1 MAPTTNHNTKNF
13 ETILKT
19 FTQAIIG
26 TLKQYISLNESAK
39 RWKGK
44 EVKTTTDNSNQTAN
58 LDCFVWNCQVPE
70 ESAYLSPLLDLKKL
84 VSQD

>member
-26 TLKQYISLNESAK
+26 TLKQYISRK
-39 RWKGK
+39 RETTEGK
-44 EVKTTTDNSNQTAN
+44 RSENYDWQFQSNG
-58 LDCFVWNCQVPE
+58 
-70 ESAYLSPLLDLKKL
+70 
-84 VSQD
+84 